1 MKKTPALTVLTR
13 EFLLVDYFNLIN
25 EQNEITN
32 KLNLNDLDAQIEY
45 YYFELLLLDQKI
57 KMIRE
62 ILINNKF

>member
-13 EFLLVDYFNLIN
+13 EFLLTDYFNSIN

-57 KMIRE
+57 KMIQE
-62 ILINNKF
+62 ILTNNKF